1 MAGGAS
7 RTARLQNFSALKP
20 GGRQPRIRHDVNDP
34 LLLAP
39 QKERTR
45 VGALSKTSVGPHRK
59 ETEPEA
65 TDTDT
70 KSDQA
75 QTHSDSHRQ
84 ATGTAP
90 RKHGPKKLTLGVQQ
104 RRPATTLAT
113 RSQGP
118 PRSLVSCCSRP
129 RERSHKTKL
138 HSWSFRVRLPNF
150 HMQPHSCC
158 PWHVDLRVPLVA
170 VGSLSLWVASPA
182 VLSQPPA

>member
-45 VGALSKTSVGPHRK
+45 VGALSKTGVGPHRK

-118 PRSLVSCCSRP
+118 PRSLVSCQALPTSRMAPLGMRSAKFVLRHGQRTP
-129 RERSHKTKL
+129 R
-138 HSWSFRVRLPNF
+138 V
-150 HMQPHSCC
+150 
-158 PWHVDLRVPLVA
+158 
-170 VGSLSLWVASPA
+170 
-182 VLSQPPA
+182 